1 LRRRVMKHIT
11 KVVLDDEGNQCIE
24 FSDELML
31 VLDLQVGNVLQWD
44 LSEDNRWT
52 LTKIKDTEE
61 NE

>member
-1 LRRRVMKHIT
+1 MNHIT
-11 KVVLDDEGNQCIE
+11 KVVLDDEGNKCIE

-44 LSEDNRWT
+44 LSEDNQWT
-52 LTKIKDTEE
+52 LTKIKETEE

>member
-1 LRRRVMKHIT
+1 
-11 KVVLDDEGNQCIE
+11 
-24 FSDELML
+24 ML

>member
-1 LRRRVMKHIT
+1 MNHIT
-11 KVVLDDEGNQCIE
+11 KVVLDDEGNKCIE

-52 LTKIKDTEE
+52 LTKIKETEE

>member
-1 LRRRVMKHIT
+1 MKHIT

-61 NE
+61 TE

>member
-1 LRRRVMKHIT
+1 MKHIT

-44 LSEDNRWT
+44 LSEDNGWT

>member
-1 LRRRVMKHIT
+1 MKHIT
-11 KVVLDDEGNQCIE
+11 RVVLDDEGNQCIE

-44 LSEDNRWT
+44 LSEDNQWT
-52 LTKIKDTEE
+52 LTKIKETEE